1 MIRKALAIASL
12 VLIAQPL
19 ISQEPVVTQSPILTM
34 DSELV
39 FGATSV
45 GKQITKNLE
54 NRVQELAG
62 ENIRI
67 AAELET
73 EELELTEKRAVMEA
87 ADFRL
92 LADAFDEKVQRIRA
106 EQDAK
111 QRALQQLRDVE
122 RQSFID
128 AITPLLSD
136 VARKHGAVA
145 VLERRNV
152 LLSADS
158 IDITQEVIDRIDAA
172 LTGSLAGTDEG
183 ETPVEDSSEGSTQSN
198 P

>member
-1 MIRKALAIASL
+1 MIRMALAVVTLAVFAQS
-12 VLIAQPL
+12 LIAQ
-19 ISQEPVVTQSPILTM
+19 ETGVTQSPILTM

-39 FGATSV
+39 FGTTSV

-54 NRVQELAG
+54 NKVQELAA
-62 ENIRI
+62 ENFRI
-67 AAELET
+67 AAELEA
-73 EELELTEKRAVMEA
+73 EELDLTEKRTTMEA
-87 ADFRL
+87 AEFQV
-92 LADAFDEKVQRIRA
+92 LAEAFDEKVQRIRA

-122 RQSFID
+122 RQSFIA
-128 AITPLLSD
+128 AIAPLLSD
-136 VARKHGAVA
+136 VARRYGAVA

-172 LTGSLAGTDEG
+172 LTGNLPGSDDDDAPLQEG
-183 ETPVEDSSEGSTQSN
+183 GNNGVSDN